1 MSQAI
6 AFRAG
11 ACRHRKSLVYSI
23 PFQAGQRIMLP
34 LNNVGY
40 LNELQI
46 MLNLTVTLGVAIT
59 VGTTTDDQAAASNF
73 LPYVNLQTPQGE
85 QVWTTNSRDLYDFQ
99 YRLFFGDQGALGI
112 PSAAP
117 PLFAT
122 GNNAA
127 QAQGG
132 PVAFDP
138 AYAMYVLATTT
149 AQTVIVRFRVP
160 VAFSDGDNFDMGMLM
175 RQISNN
181 QFYLTLQMAQTT
193 DLFGNATG
201 GTFTT
206 STVTGSIIVEEIYY
220 EAVASNG
227 PVQPPNFTNI
237 VRLRSAQT
245 SSLVAGLND
254 LRYDQGPV
262 LCDAL
267 IRPMN
272 TGVADTTAPTTT
284 VNPSNIGYIQLLAN
298 LGNEVDNRT
307 GYRLRYDNALHLGK
321 VMRPGVFHED
331 FFDDCG
337 GGTIVNVTRMR
348 DFINSN
354 AASQIDFWLQY
365 NGTPG
370 AGSNIAAFYREVVAL
385 GG

>member
-1 MSQAI
+1 MAQAI
-6 AFRAG
+6 PFRAG
-11 ACRHRKSLVYSI
+11 ACRHRKSLVYSL
-23 PFQAGQRIMLP
+23 PFQAGQRVMLP

-46 MLNLTVTLGVAIT
+46 MLNLTVTFGSAVT

-73 LPYVNLQTPQGE
+73 LPYINLQTPQGE
-85 QVWTTNSRDLYDFQ
+85 QVWTTNSRDIYDFQ
-99 YRLFFGDQGALGI
+99 YRLFHGAQGALGI
-112 PSAAP
+112 PSNAP
-117 PLFAT
+117 PLFAS

-138 AYAMYVLATTT
+138 SYAMYVLATAS
-149 AQTVIVRFRVP
+149 AQSVIVRYRIP
-160 VAFSDGDNFDMGMLM
+160 VAFNDGDNFDMGLLM

-206 STVTGSIIVEEIYY
+206 ATVTGSVIVEEIYY
-220 EAVASNG
+220 EAVASGG
-227 PVQPPNFTNI
+227 PVVPPNFTNI

-245 SSLVAGLND
+245 SGLVNGLND

-262 LCDAL
+262 LCDAF

-272 TGVADTTAPTTT
+272 AGAVDTTAPSNTAQPGTSVTFNSSPTSRTKSTIAPATGCAMTT
-284 VNPSNIGYIQLLAN
+284 PNISARSSARASFTRTFSTTLAA
-298 LGNEVDNRT
+298 GRS
-307 GYRLRYDNALHLGK
+307 
-321 VMRPGVFHED
+321 
-331 FFDDCG
+331 
-337 GGTIVNVTRMR
+337 VNVTRMR
-348 DFINSN
+348 DLINSN
-354 AASQIDFWLQY
+354 ASSQIDFWVQL
-365 NGTPG
+365 PRH
-370 AGSNIAAFYREVVAL
+370 AGC
-385 GG
+385 